1 MIYDDLTTCE
11 ARLEWMQPCHMRPKL
26 IGYCRKEA
34 KWVAS
39 LDPKATPDEK
49 DAIKKAIW

>member
-1 MIYDDLTTCE
+1 MDATLPYKILNESVTATTKNS
-11 ARLEWMQPCHMRPKL
+11 APSLF
-26 IGYCRKEA
+26 RKEA

>member
-1 MIYDDLTTCE
+1 MDATLPYKNLNESVTATTGK
-11 ARLEWMQPCHMRPKL
+11 ALF
-26 IGYCRKEA
+26 RKEA